1 MHDSCC
7 EKLPVQSERVRREL
21 ENGRIGFLPKRDWS
35 ARAIFDVIRR
45 TRAQLAGSDMA
56 RQV

>member
-1 MHDSCC
+1 MHVSYC

-35 ARAIFDVIRR
+35 ARAIS
-45 TRAQLAGSDMA
+45 T
-56 RQV
+56 